1 MNANFSCRNLNDF
14 LSCQK
19 KLGSAWSS
27 SFVGRTL
34 SSTLLEDLCTNF
46 SMLERKV
53 KMRALVSLIALDSKK
68 KQEFNGLLKKLL
80 SIAVETS
87 EASQADKW
95 VAITAGIVHERLFGN
110 DEDEGEG
117 SICKTAK
124 ESVKD
129 TTTAIIDKLLRKVG
143 EGTDDVALSPYFLP
157 LQNNYIPLSKG
168 MTVVDPSKTHF
179 VFRGEPVD
187 IMGRE
192 RKRQK
197 VEEEA
202 NRHAGLINVNSPT
215 DAAARRKAAQ
225 QRQEE
230 ERLRKAK
237 DDASKEPM
245 KRKSLLESM
254 EGQGQRLQAVA
265 VQSISLG
272 ATRGLIPHNLT
283 EAEKREIQRTKKKAL
298 RKAREEAEQKRKAE
312 RAAHKANEEERQR
325 EATRK
330 RAELA
335 EASRMAMDLQKQAI
349 FEEDRKAVAKDPEEV
364 AAELLA
370 LSHGGMEP
378 EPELPPIEAAAALSP
393 EFADVIAQVEASLTL
408 QQDDKIHITSFFLDT
423 TFGAGLPPRRFL
435 MKESPLLG
443 DSGQKVGK
451 ELTYIELDY
460 TTRSYKFI
468 TKKAY
473 KKAKA

>member
-1 MNANFSCRNLNDF
+1 
-14 LSCQK
+14 
-19 KLGSAWSS
+19 
-27 SFVGRTL
+27 
-34 SSTLLEDLCTNF
+34 
-46 SMLERKV
+46 
-53 KMRALVSLIALDSKK
+53 
-68 KQEFNGLLKKLL
+68 
-80 SIAVETS
+80 
-87 EASQADKW
+87 
-95 VAITAGIVHERLFGN
+95 
-110 DEDEGEG
+110 
-117 SICKTAK
+117 
-124 ESVKD
+124 
-129 TTTAIIDKLLRKVG
+129 
-143 EGTDDVALSPYFLP
+143 
-157 LQNNYIPLSKG
+157 
-168 MTVVDPSKTHF
+168 
-179 VFRGEPVD
+179 VD